1 MRAGESQRAVAQRFR
16 VPLSTVQYWLRRTE
30 GQRLDRIDWCDQPP
44 GPHPSPRRTLP
55 ALEDRILELRR
66 ELREH
71 SDLGEFGAAA
81 IHAALA
87 AHPESGVPSL
97 RTIHRILE
105 RRGVL
110 DGQRR
115 VRHRPPPLGWYLPAV
130 ADGQAELDQFDLIE
144 DLKIQG
150 GPLIDVLTG
159 ISLHGGLVAAWPDAE
174 MRAKTV
180 RNRLIEHWREW
191 GRPTYAQ
198 FDNDTL
204 FQGPHN
210 HPDAIGSVIRV
221 CLSVGV
227 TPVFAPQRESGFQAA
242 IESLNGRWTV
252 KVWSRFHHDSVSQ
265 LQERSA
271 RYVQAHR
278 ARRAVRREGAPERRP
293 FPPDWQLNLQAP
305 LHGQII
311 FVRRTT
317 ERGTVFLLGR
327 TFVVD
332 AHWVHRLVRCEVD
345 LDQHVIRCYALRR
358 RAPTEQPLLQTVA
371 YELPRRRFRE

>member
-1 MRAGESQRAVAQRFR
+1 M
-16 VPLSTVQYWLRRTE
+16 QYWLQRTD
-30 GQRLDRIDWCDQPP
+30 GQRLDRIDWGDQPH
-44 GPHPSPRRTLP
+44 GPHPSPLRTP
-55 ALEDRILELRR
+55 RSLEDLILELRR
-66 ELREH
+66 DLREH

-81 IHAALA
+81 IQAALA
-87 AHPESGVPSL
+87 THPESAVPSL

-105 RRGVL
+105 RRGAL

-115 VRHRPPPLGWYLPAV
+115 VRHRPPPLGWYLPPV

-144 DLKIQG
+144 DLKLQG
-150 GPLIDVLTG
+150 GPLVDVLTG
-159 ISLHGGLVAAWPDAE
+159 ISLHGGLVAAWPDVE
-174 MRAKTV
+174 IRAKTV
-180 RNRLIEHWREW
+180 RNRLVEHWQAW
-191 GRPTYAQ
+191 GLPRYAQ

-210 HPDAIGSVIRV
+210 HPDAIGSVIRL
-221 CLSVGV
+221 CLSLGV
-227 TPVFAPQRESGFQAA
+227 TPVFAPPRESGFQAA
-242 IESLNGRWTV
+242 IESLNGRWTA
-252 KVWSRFHHDSVSQ
+252 KVWSRFHHASLSH

-278 ARRAVRREGAPERRP
+278 VRSAVRREGAPDRRP

-311 FVRRTT
+311 FVRRTSD
-317 ERGTVFLLGR
+317 RGTAFLLGR

-345 LDQHVIRCYALRR
+345 LDDQVLRFYALRR
-358 RAPTEQPLLQTVA
+358 RAPAEQPLLNSVA
-371 YELPRRRFRE
+371 YQRPQRRFRE